1 MKIWEKGIS
10 SDKKM
15 EAFTVGNDR
24 KLDLHLAKYDV
35 LASIAHAEML
45 GKTAL
50 ITEKESISLRNALK
64 EILKDI
70 ETAVFTIEPEFEDV
84 HSKIEFL
91 LIQKLGDVG
100 KKIHAARSRN
110 DQVLV
115 ALHLYLKHEIEEINA
130 LTKNLF
136 DLLLSLA
143 EKHKDVLVPGY
154 THMQIAM
161 PSSFGL
167 WFSAYAES
175 LIDDI
180 YLLNSVYKIVDQNPL
195 GSAAGYGSSFP
206 IDRKFTTEKLGFETL
221 KYNSI
226 AAQMSR
232 GKMEKTTAFVLSN
245 IGATLSKMAM
255 DICLYLCQNFNFIS
269 FPDELTT
276 GSSIMPHKKNPDI
289 FELIRAKCNKIQS
302 APQELMLLTT
312 NLPSGYHRDFQLTK
326 GIIIPTVENLKTC
339 LEMMA
344 YSLAR
349 VKVNTK
355 ILNDEKYEFI
365 FSVDTLNEMVK
376 KGVPFR
382 NAYQKMASEIE
393 NGTFK
398 AKKDARHT
406 HIGSMG
412 NLCLAEI
419 KEKMRKALSNI
430 TGICHSERNIIEP

>member
-24 KLDLHLAKYDV
+24 ELDLHLAKYDV

-143 EKHKDVLVPGY
+143 EKHKDVLMPGY

-206 IDRKFTTEKLGFETL
+206 IDRKFTTERLGFETL

-232 GKMEKTTAFVLSN
+232 GKMEKITAFALSN
-245 IGATLSKMAM
+245 IGATLSKLAM

-276 GSSIMPHKKNPDI
+276 GSSIMPHKKNPDV

-326 GIIIPTVENLKTC
+326 GIIIPTVKDLKTC

-398 AKKDARHT
+398 AKKDTRHT

-419 KEKMRKALSNI
+419 KEKMKKALSNYTDI
-430 TGICHSERNIIEP
+430 YHSERNIAKS